1 MVHSALSLIRQIYD
15 VKALI
20 SWGGLSLISLIIFAE
35 TGLFFGFFL
44 PGDSLLVTA
53 GIFAK
58 TGELSFS
65 WLLLAASIA
74 AILGDQVGYALGFK
88 AGHALFQREESLFFK
103 KKHLKKAHDFYEK
116 YGAKTIVL
124 ARFVP
129 IVRTFAPAVAGAA
142 EMSYFRFIAYNMLGG
157 FLWISAMAFGGY
169 ALAGLIPNIGQRI
182 HLVILA
188 VIFISL
194 LPGLIEF
201 WKAKRSES
209 PAAHSN

>member
-1 MVHSALSLIRQIYD
+1 MLHSILNLIRQIYD
-15 VKALI
+15 VKTLI
-20 SWGGLSLISLIIFAE
+20 SWGGISLIAMIIFAE

-58 TGELSFS
+58 TGELSIS

-88 AGHALFQREESLFFK
+88 AGHALFQREDSLFFK
-103 KKHLKKAHDFYEK
+103 KKHLKKAHDFYER

-142 EMSYFRFIAYNMLGG
+142 DMSYSQFVAYNMLGG
-157 FLWISAMAFGGY
+157 LLWISAMAGGGY
-169 ALAGLIPNIGQRI
+169 ALAGLIPRIGERI

-194 LPGLIEF
+194 LPGLFEF
-201 WKAKRSES
+201 WRAKR
-209 PAAHSN
+209 PAS